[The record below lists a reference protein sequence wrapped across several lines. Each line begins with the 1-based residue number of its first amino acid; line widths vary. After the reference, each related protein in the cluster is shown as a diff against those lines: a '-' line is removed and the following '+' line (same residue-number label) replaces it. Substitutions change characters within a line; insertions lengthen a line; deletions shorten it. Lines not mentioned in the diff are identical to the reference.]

1 MTVNVDRWQ
10 EIFSEKK
17 VRFID
22 QRIGELKVWESF
34 AVDDALAESIHQGDS
49 APVVRVWTHPRSVVL
64 GIADSRLP
72 FLIDGARWLKTQ
84 GYQPVVRNSGGLA
97 VALDEGVLN
106 ISLLINDQGS
116 IGIHEGYEK
125 MVRFMKALLADW
137 TDQVEAFEVV
147 GSYCPGDYDLSI
159 GGKKFA
165 GISQRRIRNGIAIQ
179 IYLSVTA
186 DHQARAR
193 LVREFYRI
201 GIQGEE
207 TRFDYPEVDPNVMEA
222 LETILGVTITV
233 DEVVEKLQGL
243 LDSAGLAVEQDQL
256 TASELKIFDKRRGL
270 MLDRN
275 LRALGDLFDQ

>member
-1 MTVNVDRWQ
+1 MNVDRWQ

-275 LRALGDLFDQ
+275 QRALGDLFNQ

>member
-1 MTVNVDRWQ
+1 MNVDKWQ
-10 EIFSEKK
+10 EIFSEKS

-22 QRIGELKVWESF
+22 QRSSELKVWESF
-34 AVDDALAESIHQGDS
+34 AVDDALAESIHRGDS
-49 APVVRVWTHPRSVVL
+49 APVVRVWTHPKSVVL

-72 FLIDGARWLKTQ
+72 HLVEASRWLQGQ

-116 IGIHEGYEK
+116 IGIHEGYDK
-125 MVRFMKALLADW
+125 MVQFMKALLADW
-137 TDQVEAFEVV
+137 TDQIEAFEVV

-186 DHQARAR
+186 DHQERAQ
-193 LVREFYRI
+193 LVREFYQI
-201 GIQGEE
+201 GIQDEE
-207 TRFDYPEVDPNVMEA
+207 TRFDYPDVDPDVMEA
-222 LETILGVTITV
+222 LETILGVSITV
-233 DEVVEKLQGL
+233 DDIVEKLQEL
-243 LDSAGLAVEQDQL
+243 LDGAGLAVERDQL
-256 TASELKIFDKRRGL
+256 TADELEIFAKRRGL

-275 LRALGDLFDQ
+275 KKALGDLFDP

>member
-201 GIQGEE
+201 GVQGEE

>member
-1 MTVNVDRWQ
+1 MNVDRWQ

>member
-1 MTVNVDRWQ
+1 MSVDKWQ
-10 EIFSEKK
+10 EIFSEKS
-17 VRFID
+17 VRLID
-22 QRIGELKVWESF
+22 QRSSELKVWESF
-34 AVDDALAESIHQGDS
+34 AVDDALAESIHRGDS
-49 APVVRVWTHPRSVVL
+49 APVVRIWTHPKSVVL

-72 FLIDGARWLKTQ
+72 YLLDAARWLKEQ

-97 VALDEGVLN
+97 VTLDEGVLN

-116 IGIHEGYEK
+116 IGIHEGYDK
-125 MVRFMKALLADW
+125 MVQFMKALLADW
-137 TDQVEAFEVV
+137 TDQIEAFEVV

-186 DHQARAR
+186 DHQERAR
-193 LVREFYRI
+193 LVREFYRV

-207 TRFDYPEVDPNVMEA
+207 TRFDYPDVDPNVMEA
-222 LETILGVTITV
+222 LETIFGVSITV
-233 DEVVEKLQGL
+233 DDVVEKLQDV
-243 LDSAGLAVEQDQL
+243 LDGAGLAVERSQL
-256 TASELKIFDKRRGL
+256 SADELEIFAKRRGL

-275 LRALGDLFDQ
+275 VKALGDLFDQ

>member
-1 MTVNVDRWQ
+1 VNVDRWQ

-201 GIQGEE
+201 GVQGEE

>member
-1 MTVNVDRWQ
+1 MNVDKWQ
-10 EIFSEKK
+10 EIFSEKS
-17 VRFID
+17 VRLID
-22 QRIGELKVWESF
+22 QRSSELKVWESF
-34 AVDDALAESIHQGDS
+34 AVDDALAESIHRGDS
-49 APVVRVWTHPRSVVL
+49 APVVRIWTHPKSVVL

-72 FLIDGARWLKTQ
+72 YLLDAARWLKEQ

-97 VALDEGVLN
+97 VTLDEGVLN

-116 IGIHEGYEK
+116 IGIHEGYDK
-125 MVRFMKALLADW
+125 MVQFMKALLADW
-137 TDQVEAFEVV
+137 TDQIEAFEVV

-186 DHQARAR
+186 DHQERAR
-193 LVREFYRI
+193 LVREFYRV

-207 TRFDYPEVDPNVMEA
+207 TRFDYPDVDPNVMEA
-222 LETILGVTITV
+222 LETIFGVSITV
-233 DEVVEKLQGL
+233 DDVVEKLQDV
-243 LDSAGLAVEQDQL
+243 LDGAGLAVERSQL
-256 TASELKIFDKRRGL
+256 SADELEIFAKRRGL

-275 LRALGDLFDQ
+275 VKALGDLFDQ

>member
-1 MTVNVDRWQ
+1 MDRWQ

-275 LRALGDLFDQ
+275 QRALGDLFNQ

>member
-1 MTVNVDRWQ
+1 MNVDRWQ

-201 GIQGEE
+201 GVQGEE

>member
-1 MTVNVDRWQ
+1 MSVDKWQ
-10 EIFSEKK
+10 EIFSEKS
-17 VRFID
+17 VRLID
-22 QRIGELKVWESF
+22 QRSSELKVWESF
-34 AVDDALAESIHQGDS
+34 AVDDALAESIHRGDS
-49 APVVRVWTHPRSVVL
+49 APVVRIWTHPKSVVL

-72 FLIDGARWLKTQ
+72 NLLDAARWLKEQ

-97 VALDEGVLN
+97 VTLDEGVLN

-116 IGIHEGYEK
+116 IGIHEGYDK
-125 MVRFMKALLADW
+125 MVQFMKALLADW
-137 TDQVEAFEVV
+137 TDQIEAFEVV

-186 DHQARAR
+186 DHQERAR
-193 LVREFYRI
+193 LVREFYRV

-207 TRFDYPEVDPNVMEA
+207 TRFDYPDVDPNVMEA
-222 LETILGVTITV
+222 LETIFGVSITV
-233 DEVVEKLQGL
+233 DDVVEKLQDV
-243 LDSAGLAVEQDQL
+243 LDGAGLAVERSQL
-256 TASELKIFDKRRGL
+256 SADELEIFAKRRGL

-275 LRALGDLFDQ
+275 VKALGDLFDQ